1 MLKLADMRKTVFLT
15 TNYFE
20 SSLKPLFAPRSL
32 QIAVP
37 VVTSAIFSSSYLL
50 LAINGNIYS
59 FDYED
64 GTWHKILETGEKL
77 ERVFAEYC
85 CYSDDFSCISVSFM
99 VLAYSIGLP
108 PGNTAVYISR
118 SLGLHFD
125 RLNITQM
132 GHIQAT
138 VEGFFYFHSMSK
150 YAVLLKFGKVGRFL
164 YTNFPEEES
173 LGLPF
178 FMDGSYRITNLP
190 GLKGFLIFWNEN
202 NIQFSHNSGQL
213 VGPIIVKKNMQFLYP
228 SISQMG
234 MKIYTIASYDN
245 ELAILTENGRF
256 FYGTLG
262 LLSTSIFEVTP
273 EDIDI
278 NNTALMF
285 IGVGFIFVVTPIKD
299 PVFQAYDFHICI
311 INIQKLL
318 QQSEIGLK
326 TCKAELLQGNFD
338 KTMHILDMSDTLHL
352 YGVMVPQPT
361 QNPIPIITISNPHSL
376 GLKLKMYED
385 GYTYDGNI
393 KFKINITLMQQY
405 LSGKAHDSFISN
417 IKVPSL
423 STITLDLIDRGLSC
437 IDLQP
442 PTGLISIGCN
452 WAKKIIIRNTLNACT
467 KDILTP
473 VELQKNYTYIL
484 EKGTY
489 DPSFNSRL
497 RLDLQDQAVIY
508 DYEELGCPQLVYFN
522 NPWKPVIELW
532 EGSRFVEVVTTEF
545 VLMEKNGMHTYN
557 YSKNVGGANCK
568 SQAQNWTSVMAA
580 STTKNYLAWT
590 REIYVTCHELNHSI
604 PLLWPDLEYQILG
617 GRTDNSIIFQER
629 NGFYIFHLTIVDPF
643 YSYCDLTTSF
653 AIYVYGAFPQRLL
666 PDYPLALLVMLSM
679 LFILWLGY
687 VIPKLSSTEKG
698 RVIIGFFQE
707 LWNPF
712 MKREKRKRPS
722 HR

>member
-32 QIAVP
+32 Q
-37 VVTSAIFSSSYLL
+37 
-50 LAINGNIYS
+50 
-59 FDYED
+59 
-64 GTWHKILETGEKL
+64 
-77 ERVFAEYC
+77 
-85 CYSDDFSCISVSFM
+85 
-99 VLAYSIGLP
+99 
-108 PGNTAVYISR
+108 
-118 SLGLHFD
+118 
-125 RLNITQM
+125 
-132 GHIQAT
+132 
-138 VEGFFYFHSMSK
+138 
-150 YAVLLKFGKVGRFL
+150 GRFL

-522 NPWKPVIELW
+522 NPWKPVIEL
-532 EGSRFVEVVTTEF
+532 
-545 VLMEKNGMHTYN
+545 
-557 YSKNVGGANCK
+557 
-568 SQAQNWTSVMAA
+568 
-580 STTKNYLAWT
+580 
-590 REIYVTCHELNHSI
+590 
-604 PLLWPDLEYQILG
+604 
-617 GRTDNSIIFQER
+617 
-629 NGFYIFHLTIVDPF
+629 
-643 YSYCDLTTSF
+643 YCDLTTSF